1 VELYNRDGELVVID
15 PAGRLTP
22 VNLAGLRE
30 LIARSICGVR
40 VVKDSTGWRREY
52 FEYPFATRPHPGAP
66 RAEDHGK
73 PPAVSREPDATVLD
87 ALYRH
92 ESLWRIPRVE

>member
-15 PAGRLTP
+15 PAGQLTP
-22 VNLAGLRE
+22 INLAGLRE
-30 LIARSICGVR
+30 LIARTICGVR
-40 VVKDSTGWRREY
+40 VVKDSTGGGASI
-52 FEYPFATRPHPGAP
+52 EYPFATRPHPGAP

-73 PPAVSREPDATVLD
+73 PPAGSREPDATVLD